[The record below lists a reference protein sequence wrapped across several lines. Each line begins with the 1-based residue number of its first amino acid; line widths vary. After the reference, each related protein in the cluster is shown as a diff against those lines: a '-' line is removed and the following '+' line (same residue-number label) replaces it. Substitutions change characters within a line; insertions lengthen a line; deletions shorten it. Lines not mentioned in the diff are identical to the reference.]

1 MSLSV
6 TEAVNRRISVR
17 AFLPKPV
24 PREAVVEILEAARL
38 APSGGPFQN
47 ANFVSRQVE

>member
-6 TEAVNRRISVR
+6 TEAVNCRISVR

-24 PREAVVEILEAARL
+24 PCEAVVEILDEF
-38 APSGGPFQN
+38 PSIQYWWTEWQH
-47 ANFVSRQVE
+47 SRGCILR